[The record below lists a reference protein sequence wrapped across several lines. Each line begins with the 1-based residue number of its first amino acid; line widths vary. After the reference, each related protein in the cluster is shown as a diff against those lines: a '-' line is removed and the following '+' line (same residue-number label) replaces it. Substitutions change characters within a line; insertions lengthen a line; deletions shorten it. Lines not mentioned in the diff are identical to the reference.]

1 VTAIGAGANFYDY
14 TMGHARL
21 AILRALTEAVQHSTN
36 DSILA
41 MLMEQ
46 LGLPVTR
53 DQLRGQLGWLEEQ
66 GLVRLMRPAD
76 SLVVVTLRERGADV
90 ALGRAV
96 VDGVQRPSP
105 GR

>member
-1 VTAIGAGANFYDY
+1 MTDYFQY
-14 TMGHARL
+14 TMGHVRL
-21 AILRALTEAVQHSTN
+21 AVLRALLEAPTHAIN
-36 DSILA
+36 DS
-41 MLMEQ
+41 MLSSTMET

-66 GLVRLMRPAD
+66 GLINLLRPTD
-76 SLVVVTLRERGADV
+76 TLLVAQLRERGGEV
-90 ALGRAV
+90 ALGKAR

>member
-1 VTAIGAGANFYDY
+1 MAPNFYDY

-21 AILRALTEAVQHSTN
+21 AILRALTEAPQHTGN
-36 DSILA
+36 DSLLS

-53 DQLRGQLGWLEEQ
+53 DQLRTQLGWLEEQ
-66 GLVRLMRPAD
+66 GLIRLARPTD
-76 SLVVVTLRERGADV
+76 SLVVATLRERGADV
-90 ALGRAV
+90 AVGRAH
-96 VDGVQRPSP
+96 VDGIQRPSP

>member
-1 VTAIGAGANFYDY
+1 MSGADFYDY

-21 AILRALTEAVQHSTN
+21 AILRALTESVQNTAN

-41 MLMEQ
+41 MEMER

-66 GLVRLMRPAD
+66 GLVRLKRPTD
-76 SLVVVTLRERGADV
+76 SLIVVSLRERGADV
-90 ALGRAV
+90 AIGRAHV
-96 VDGVQRPSP
+96 EGVQRPSP
-105 GR
+105 SR

>member
-1 VTAIGAGANFYDY
+1 MSGSFFDF

-21 AILRALTEAVQHSTN
+21 AILRALAEAAAHTAN
-36 DSILA
+36 DSVLA

-53 DQLRGQLGWLEEQ
+53 DQLRTQLGWLEEQ
-66 GLVRLMRPAD
+66 GLIRLSRPTEGLIVAA
-76 SLVVVTLRERGADV
+76 LRERGADV
-90 ALGRAV
+90 AVGRSH

>member
-1 VTAIGAGANFYDY
+1 MSASNFFDY

-21 AILRALTEAVQHSTN
+21 AILRALTEAVVHTAN
-36 DSILA
+36 DSL
-41 MLMEQ
+41 LWMEMER
-46 LGLPVTR
+46 LGLPITR

-66 GLVRLMRPAD
+66 GLVRLSRPSD
-76 SLVVVTLRERGADV
+76 SLVVATLRERGGDV
-90 ALGRAV
+90 AVGRSF

>member
-1 VTAIGAGANFYDY
+1 MTPSFYDY

-21 AILRALTEAVQHSTN
+21 AILRALAEAAQNVAN
-36 DSILA
+36 DSVLS
-41 MLMEQ
+41 MVMEQ

-53 DQLRGQLGWLEEQ
+53 DQLRTQLGWLEEQ
-66 GLVRLMRPAD
+66 GLIRLSRPTD
-76 SLVVVTLRERGADV
+76 SLIVAGLRERGADV
-90 ALGRAV
+90 ALGRAF

>member
-1 VTAIGAGANFYDY
+1 MRGDFYDY

-21 AILRALTEAVQHSTN
+21 AILRALAEASQHTAN
-36 DSILA
+36 DSVLS
-41 MLMEQ
+41 MVMDR

-53 DQLRGQLGWLEEQ
+53 DQLRTQLGWLEEQ
-66 GLVRLMRPAD
+66 GLVRLSRPTD
-76 SLVVVTLRERGADV
+76 SLIVVGLRERGAEV
-90 ALGRAV
+90 AVGRAH